1 MPNRKFWSRPKIAM
15 ITKGVA
21 SRSQGV
27 CGPARVLERA
37 ATGAV
42 TAAVPISNHA
52 QDHDHD
58 QQVVS
63 SDPALRKRLRIH
75 GLHEGNSAFS
85 RTEQG

>member
-1 MPNRKFWSRPKIAM
+1 VS
-15 ITKGVA
+15 
-21 SRSQGV
+21 
-27 CGPARVLERA
+27 PADHEAFVDRRGFLKRA

-42 TAAVPISNHA
+42 TAAVPISKHA

-75 GLHEGNSAFS
+75 GIHEGNSAFS